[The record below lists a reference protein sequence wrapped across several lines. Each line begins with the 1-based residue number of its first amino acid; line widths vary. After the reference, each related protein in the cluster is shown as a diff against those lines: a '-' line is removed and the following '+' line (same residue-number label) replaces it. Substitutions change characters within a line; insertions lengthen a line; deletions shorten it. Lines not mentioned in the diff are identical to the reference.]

1 MGGCVGGWVY
11 AWVSGGSG
19 RGVGVP
25 AGGGWV
31 RPPKWGWGEGVG
43 GGVGFSDMDECDRAS
58 LHART
63 VRALFEHVDA
73 ELDDEMLCGLMRSTI
88 VDGWGRSGRGSLG
101 WIRCP
106 LHRALLLRAQVHHTA
121 LRSAFKVDF
130 LRTAKTG
137 LGQKRPAEVLFDHQ
151 TILYNWWQTPKRGGG
166 SNRAKRGT
174 SFVSARKAKGQK
186 APRRRHERRC
196 CDHPDEEVHHQP
208 VAGAQAVCELRP
220 SRAQP
225 TRPPPL
231 IPPQRLLWQSPIAL
245 LSSAEATPRPSSLQP
260 RRARA
265 HMRGSLWCRCAR

>member
-1 MGGCVGGWVY
+1 MY

-137 LGQKRPAEVLFDHQ
+137 LGQKRPAEVLFDQ

-166 SNRAKRGT
+166 VKSGK
-174 SFVSARKAKGQK
+174 ARHVF
-186 APRRRHERRC
+186 RL
-196 CDHPDEEVHHQP
+196 
-208 VAGAQAVCELRP
+208 CEKSQRP
-220 SRAQP
+220 ESTA
-225 TRPPPL
+225 
-231 IPPQRLLWQSPIAL
+231 S
-245 LSSAEATPRPSSLQP
+245 TP
-260 RRARA
+260 
-265 HMRGSLWCRCAR
+265 